1 MRLLIRP
8 LTRSFFIK
16 CLLCEKNHK
25 TENCRVVTE
34 LQASHAII
42 KRKKLCFLCLKPS
55 HVAKECKSKISCF
68 ICKNRHSAALCS
80 NGKKE
85 ENSSLTSVA
94 NFQGSSKVLLQT
106 AKV

>member
-1 MRLLIRP
+1 MLQ
-8 LTRSFFIK
+8 
-16 CLLCEKNHK
+16 KNV
-25 TENCRVVTE
+25 NR
-34 LQASHAII
+34 
-42 KRKKLCFLCLKPS
+42 RFL
-55 HVAKECKSKISCF
+55 VF

>member
-8 LTRSFFIK
+8 LTRSSFIK

-25 TENCRVVTE
+25 TENCRFVTE
-34 LQASHAII
+34 LQASHAI
-42 KRKKLCFLCLKPS
+42 KLCFLCLKPS
-55 HVAKECKSKISCF
+55 HVAKECKSKISTF

-94 NFQGSSKVLLQT
+94 NFQGSSSVLLQT